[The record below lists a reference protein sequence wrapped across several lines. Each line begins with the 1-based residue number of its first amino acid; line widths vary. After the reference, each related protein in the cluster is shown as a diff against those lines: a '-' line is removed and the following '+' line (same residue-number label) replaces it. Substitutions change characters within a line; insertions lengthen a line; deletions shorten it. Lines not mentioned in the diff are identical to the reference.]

1 MLELLSTGKP
11 IINFY
16 FTEDTQFNMIEKYP
30 LGLNIK
36 NGDLDPVRKIENFR
50 HEMKGKRMTF
60 KEVEVLFP
68 DNNIDSQVG
77 LLKRLIEF

>member
-1 MLELLSTGKP
+1 
-11 IINFY
+11 
-16 FTEDTQFNMIEKYP
+16 
-30 LGLNIK
+30 
-36 NGDLDPVRKIENFR
+36 
-50 HEMKGKRMTF
+50 MKGKRMTF